1 MSTLSA
7 PGQTAKSDSFVEC
20 EIHFRVRAHACR
32 TQHQWQTRLFSGDAN
47 THFQLAVVAVT
58 VVSRHRS
65 DFDFKFDGYD
75 TPHFQ
80 FTVVAVTV
88 VSRHRSDIDFKFDG
102 YDAPHFQFT
111 VVAVIVVSRQRS
123 DSDFNGTD
131 VVHFQLAVAVVLT
144 AAGIGWTGTLME
156 LVLWTVLDVCT
167 EESARAKKAQHESG
181 RP

>member
-32 TQHQWQTRLFSGDAN
+32 TQHQWQTWLFSGDAN

-58 VVSRHRS
+58 VVSRHWS
-65 DFDFKFDGYD
+65 DF
-75 TPHFQ
+75 
-80 FTVVAVTV
+80 
-88 VSRHRSDIDFKFDG
+88 DFKFDG

-111 VVAVIVVSRQRS
+111 VVAVVVVSRQRS